1 MTYQV
6 LLRQTGTDAHIA
18 QWAGMYCYWLHRREI
33 FIFIHLGIRVE
44 SGGLESL
51 LMAATTR

>member
-18 QWAGMYCYWLHRREI
+18 QWAGRYWLHRREI